1 MLNVVQEDNLRDVH
15 DENKSGSLFIGLDLN
30 LNDVEIA
37 KEE

>member
-15 DENKSGSLFIGLDLN
+15 DENKSSLFIGLDLN